1 MKVVNWKICPHCG
14 AKKKNL
20 PLHIKGVH
28 EVTSTETPEFKD
40 TPWGPA
46 EVVMEENIDTG
57 KVDIKM
63 TKERWDTLTGFNF
76 GEINMCQICREEYPS
91 KIMEFHMHTRHGM

>member
-28 EVTSTETPEFKD
+28 EVTSTQEPVIEGIALPTE
-40 TPWGPA
+40 
-46 EVVMEENIDTG
+46 I
-57 KVDIKM
+57 
-63 TKERWDTLTGFNF
+63 TKNQSLGFSF